1 MYLYM
6 SNIKVYIYTLYN
18 LKESFMFNPFDIL
31 GQALVDTS
39 MTLIAFLPNVI
50 IAVIIFA
57 LGWAAGSILGR
68 AITHIINV
76 LRIDAALHR
85 AGMAQVSERA
95 GVKVSVAGF
104 LGGIVKWLVIVAF
117 TIASAEI
124 LGLTQ
129 ITQLLRDILMYIP
142 QVIIAA
148 IVLVIAMLV
157 GDFVARIVRHSVKA
171 TGIKG
176 GVAAQVAKWAIIIVG
191 GIFPALTQ
199 LRIAQGLVEVLF
211 TGVVFAVSLALGL
224 SFGLGGRD
232 AAAKTI
238 EKMKEGQ

>member
-1 MYLYM
+1 ML
-6 SNIKVYIYTLYN
+6 
-18 LKESFMFNPFDIL
+18 NPLDIL

-57 LGWAAGSILGR
+57 VGWMFGSVLGR
-68 AITHIINV
+68 AVSHIVTV
-76 LRIDAALHR
+76 LRIDSALHR
-85 AGMAQVSERA
+85 AGLDKLSEKA
-95 GVKVSVAGF
+95 GIKISLGGF
-104 LGGIVKWLVIVAF
+104 LNGIIKWLVIVAF

-129 ITQLLRDILMYIP
+129 VTQLLRDILVYIP

-148 IVLVIAMLV
+148 IVLVMAMLL
-157 GDFVARIVRHSVKA
+157 GDFIARVVKHSVRA
-171 TGIKG
+171 AGIKG
-176 GVAAQVAKWAIIIVG
+176 DFAAHVAKWSIIIVG
-191 GIFPALTQ
+191 GVFPALTQ

-211 TGVVFAVSLALGL
+211 TGVVFALALSLGL

-232 AAAKTI
+232 AAAKVI
-238 EKMKEGQ
+238 DKMKEN

>member
-1 MYLYM
+1 ML
-6 SNIKVYIYTLYN
+6 
-18 LKESFMFNPFDIL
+18 NPLDVL
-31 GQALVDTS
+31 GQALVDTA

-68 AITHIINV
+68 AVAHLITV
-76 LRIDAALHR
+76 LRIDSALGR
-85 AGMAQVSERA
+85 AGLTKLSERA
-95 GVKVSVAGF
+95 GVKIS
-104 LGGIVKWLVIVAF
+104 LGGFFGGVVKWMVIVAF

-129 ITQLLRDILMYIP
+129 VTQLLRDILVYIP

-148 IVLVIAMLV
+148 IILVIATIV
-157 GDFVARIVRHSVKA
+157 GDFVARLISHSVRA
-171 TGIKG
+171 TGVKG
-176 GVAAQVAKWAIIIVG
+176 EFAAQMAKWAIIIVG

-199 LRIAQGLVEVLF
+199 LHIASGLVEVLF
-211 TGVVFAVSLALGL
+211 TGLVFAISLALGL

-232 AAAKTI
+232 AAARAI
-238 EKMKEGQ
+238 EKMKQI